1 MGNTI
6 IIDANIALKWVLKE
20 SDSNLAEAL
29 LIELNRKGI
38 VMYAPALLTYEVSN
52 ILYQHVRKGT
62 ITLEK
67 AKEAIKDVLS
77 TGLKLEFTQDT
88 MLNNKA
94 LELAQ
99 RFNLPATYD
108 AHYLALAERE
118 QCELWTADRRLWNT
132 IRGKLAWVRWLGDY
146 QPTSTPTE

>member
-1 MGNTI
+1 MGDTI
-6 IIDANIALKWVLKE
+6 IIDANIALKWVLNE

-38 VMYAPALLTYEVSN
+38 VMYAPALLTYEVTN

-77 TGLKLEFTQDT
+77 TGLKVEFAQDT
-88 MLNNKA
+88 TLNIKA

-118 QCELWTADRRLWNT
+118 QCELWTADRRLWNS
-132 IRGKLAWVRWLGDY
+132 IRGKLPWVRWLGDY
-146 QPTSTPTE
+146 HPAPPEDA